1 MIAYFDTSALIPLL
15 IDEPGSAM
23 AGQLWDEA
31 DHVVSV
37 RLIYAEAR
45 AALAQAHRFGRLDDD
60 LHLELVRQLDGL
72 YAQFD
77 RIEVDDAL
85 VRRAGALAKEQALR
99 GYDAVHLAAVERVAD
114 EQTVFVSGDD
124 DLCHAAQSLDI
135 AISNTS
141 VAANIA
147 DRQEDAGDEPTR

>member
-23 AGQLWDEA
+23 AGQLWEEA

-45 AALAQAHRFGRLDDD
+45 AALAQAHRFGWLDDD
-60 LHLELVRQLDGL
+60 VLLEVVQDLDGL
-72 YAQFD
+72 YVQLD

-85 VRRAGALAKEQALR
+85 VRRAGVLAQEKALR

-114 EQTVFVSGDD
+114 EQTAFVSGDD
-124 DLCHAAQSLDI
+124 DLCHAAQSLGI

-147 DRQEDAGDEPTR
+147 DRHEAAGDEPTR